1 MQRLLSIPAPR
12 RTASQPPGHGLRLSL
27 AQGAAAALAALVLVW
42 QAPPAAA
49 ADSGASASVS
59 ASASSAPASASAPA
73 DAAPQFPQG
82 TWSGIREGDAETTT
96 PVTLTLNGN
105 QEGKVRLERRR
116 CALGLKPLQSQATQ
130 ISYLIGPLKNGAPG
144 MAPAC
149 DRFWDHLLVLAPDAK
164 SGFHAQIQDA
174 KRKAVLEVDL
184 SPASSR

>member
-1 MQRLLSIPAPR
+1 MQRLLSIPASY
-12 RTASQPPGHGLRLSL
+12 RTASQPPGQGLRLSL
-27 AQGAAAALAALVLVW
+27 AQGVAAALAALVLVW

-49 ADSGASASVS
+49 ADTGASAS
-59 ASASSAPASASAPA
+59 ASASSAPASASASA
-73 DAAPQFPQG
+73 NAAPQFPQG

-116 CALGLKPLQSQATQ
+116 CALGLKPLQMQATQ

-174 KRKAVLEVDL
+174 KRKAVVELDL